1 MCNCTKCN
9 HTVERSSTVCKYKQ
23 AEFDGRMII
32 SPCKPGAPVFYICWT
47 SNGPEI
53 FERPFKIEW
62 VFQIGST
69 VFLEKDEAVAQIRRL
84 KELQTLP

>member
-1 MCNCTKCN
+1 MSKCN
-9 HTVERSSTVCKYKQ
+9 YTEEQISIDDRVIV
-23 AEFDGRMII
+23 
-32 SPCKPGAPVFYICWT
+32 SPCKPGDPVFYICCT

-69 VFLEKDEAVAQIRRL
+69 VFLEKDEAKAYLKQIL
-84 KELQTLP
+84 Y

>member
-9 HTVERSSTVCKYKQ
+9 HTVELRSTVCKYKQ

-32 SPCKPGAPVFYICWT
+32 SPCKPGDPVFYICWT

-69 VFLEKDEAVAQIRRL
+69 VFLKKDEAKAYLKQIL
-84 KELQTLP
+84 Y

>member
-1 MCNCTKCN
+1 MSKCN
-9 HTVERSSTVCKYKQ
+9 YTEEQISIDDRVIV
-23 AEFDGRMII
+23 

-47 SNGPEI
+47 SNCPEI

-69 VFLEKDEAVAQIRRL
+69 VFLEKDEAKAYLKQIL
-84 KELQTLP
+84 Y

>member
-1 MCNCTKCN
+1 MCSCAECN
-9 HTVERSSTVCKYKQ
+9 HTVGLRSTVCKYKQ

-32 SPCKPGAPVFYICWT
+32 SPCKPGDPVFYICWT

-69 VFLEKDEAVAQIRRL
+69 VFFEKDEAKAYLKQIL
-84 KELQTLP
+84 Y